1 MGGHP
6 LRLNM
11 NWSKNVY
18 TFMLGAIIVLSGCM
32 GAGTTEGME
41 EDDAGGTTVI
51 NNYYNN
57 TTTIIPDYEVF
68 AAIGQGESHEALI
81 TVNQSL
87 GEGIHLLD
95 ASSSGWNNGEA
106 TPLRYLSVYTN
117 CTNGMW
123 WEIMD
128 TLDRE
133 SPVNQWLAGTGA
145 VCTHE
150 LQPYDTENDYD
161 ETLSVVFERRAVT
174 VV

>member
-1 MGGHP
+1 M
-6 LRLNM
+6 
-11 NWSKNVY
+11 Y

-32 GAGTTEGME
+32 GAGTTDGQDADDTEG
-41 EDDAGGTTVI
+41 ATVI
-51 NNYYNN
+51 NYYNNTTTTN

-95 ASSSGWNNGEA
+95 ASSSGWNSGEA

-133 SPVNQWLAGTGA
+133 SPVNQWLAGAGA